1 MATTELPL
9 PALPEAHH
17 EEPSGGIVDYLT
29 TVDHKKIGLLYIFTA
44 FAVFLAGGLLALLV
58 RWELATPG
66 LQVMG
71 ENTYNQV
78 FTMHGTLMIFL
89 FAAQV
94 TTGLGNYLVP
104 LQIGAA
110 DVAFPRANAM
120 SYWLY
125 LFGVLIVVSSFFVAG
140 GPAAVAWT
148 AYAPLSTSEFF
159 QGTGMDLWIIGLAV
173 VGVAGILGAVNL
185 VTTIF
190 RMRMPGMTM
199 FRMPLFTW
207 GVLVNQ
213 LLILFAFPPLTVV
226 FALLFLERNFGAEF
240 FDPTAGGSPMLFQHI
255 FWFFGHPEVYIII
268 LPIFGIISEV
278 IPVFSRKPLFGYRA
292 MVFAFFGI
300 AALSFGVWAHHMF
313 ATGLVYLPYFSIMS
327 LLIGVPTGIKVF
339 NWIGTMW
346 RGSIT
351 LSTAMLMAL
360 GFIVVFL
367 IGGITGIFLASPPI
381 DFAVNDTYYVV
392 AHFHYIMVGGLLYG
406 MFAGFYFWFPKFTG
420 RLLSER
426 LGRWHFC
433 HLLPRVQHDL
443 LLPVPGRAG
452 RHAPPDRRLRHRALD
467 HGQPAL
473 DHRGV
478 PHRGVGADLPVELL
492 RVDPAR
498 PAGRGRPLGGQQ
510 PGVGDQLPAA
520 VPQLPPPARGP
531 LRAAGVRPPAPRQP
545 GVRRRPHRPR
555 TQPGPRVSR

>member
-1 MATTELPL
+1 MASTQLPA
-9 PALPEAHH
+9 PALPEAH
-17 EEPSGGIVDYLT
+17 EPEPSGLVDWLT
-29 TVDHKKIGLLYIFTA
+29 TVDHKKIGLLYIFTS
-44 FAVFLAGGLLALLV
+44 FAIFLAGGVLALLV
-58 RWELATPG
+58 RAELAEPG
-66 LQVMG
+66 LQTMG

-94 TTGLGNYLVP
+94 STGLANYLVP

-125 LFGVLIVVSSFFVAG
+125 LFGSLIVLSSFFVAG
-140 GPAAVAWT
+140 GPAAAAWT
-148 AYAPLSTSEFF
+148 AYPPLSTQYL

-173 VGVAGILGAVNL
+173 VGIAGILGAVNL

-190 RMRMPGMTM
+190 RMRVPGMTM
-199 FRMPLFTW
+199 FRTPLFTW

-213 LLILFAFPPLTVV
+213 LLILFAFPPLTAAL
-226 FALLFLERNFGAEF
+226 ALLFLDRNFGAVF
-240 FDPTAGGSPMLFQHI
+240 FDASAGGDQLLFQHV

-268 LPIFGIISEV
+268 LPIFGVISEV

-313 ATGLVYLPYFSIMS
+313 ATGAVYLPYFSIMS
-327 LLIGVPTGIKVF
+327 LLIAVPTGIKVF

-346 RGSIT
+346 RGAIT
-351 LSTAMLMAL
+351 FSTAMLMAL
-360 GFIVVFL
+360 GFILVFVV
-367 IGGITGIFLASPPI
+367 GGITGVFLASPPI

-406 MFAGFYFWFPKFTG
+406 MFAAFYFWFPKFTG

-426 LGRWHFC
+426 LGRWHFWTF
-433 HLLPRVQHDL
+433 LVGFNLTFFVQFLVGLDGMPRRIADYSVQEWTSAN
-443 LLPVPGRAG
+443 RASTLG
-452 RHAPPDRRLRHRALD
+452 AFLTGISVLIFLWNVLASIRR
-467 HGQPAL
+467 G
-473 DHRGV
+473 
-478 PHRGVGADLPVELL
+478 
-492 RVDPAR
+492 R
-498 PAGRGRPLGGQQ
+498 PAGDDPWEGNSLEW
-510 PGVGDQLPAA
+510 VTSS
-520 VPQLPPPARGP
+520 PPPHHNFHHIPPIRSE
-531 LRAAGVRPPAPRQP
+531 RPAFDRRHQPVGEPR
-545 GVRRRPHRPR
+545 
-555 TQPGPRVSR
+555 

>member
-17 EEPSGGIVDYLT
+17 EEPGGIVDYLT
-29 TVDHKKIGLLYIFTA
+29 TVDHKKIGVLYMVTA
-44 FAVFLAGGLLALLV
+44 FAIFLAGGVLALLV
-58 RWELATPG
+58 RVELARPG

-94 TTGLGNYLVP
+94 STGFANYMVP

-125 LFGVLIVVSSFFVAG
+125 LFGSLIVFSSFFVAG

-148 AYAPLSTSEFF
+148 AYPPLSTEYF

-173 VGVAGILGAVNL
+173 VGIAGILGALNL

-213 LLILFAFPPLTVV
+213 LLILFAFPPLTVA
-226 FALLFLERNFGAEF
+226 FALLFLERNFGAKF
-240 FDPTAGGSPMLFQHI
+240 FSAAAGGDQLVYQHV

-268 LPIFGIISEV
+268 LPIFGVISEV

-292 MVFAFFGI
+292 MVFAFFAI

-313 ATGLVYLPYFSIMS
+313 TTGAIYLPYFSIMS
-327 LLIGVPTGIKVF
+327 LLIAVPTGIKVF

-351 LSTAMLMAL
+351 FSTAMLMAL
-360 GFIVVFL
+360 GFILVFVN
-367 IGGITGIFLASPPI
+367 GGITGVMIASPPI
-381 DFAVNDTYYVV
+381 DFAVNDTYFIVS
-392 AHFHYIMVGGLLYG
+392 HFHYIMVGGLLFG
-406 MFAGFYFWFPKFTG
+406 MFAGIFFWFPKFTG

-426 LGRWHFC
+426 LGRWQFWSFLVGFNLTFFPQYLVGLDGMPRRIADYSIERWEPANLASTVGAFLTGVSVLLFIWNFLVSIRRGAPAGDDPWEGNSLEWSTSSPPPHHNFH
-433 HLLPRVQHDL
+433 HLPEIRSERPTFDH
-443 LLPVPGRAG
+443 
-452 RHAPPDRRLRHRALD
+452 RHR
-467 HGQPAL
+467 G
-473 DHRGV
+473 
-478 PHRGVGADLPVELL
+478 
-492 RVDPAR
+492 DPAFAVAR
-498 PAGRGRPLGGQQ
+498 TDPERG
-510 PGVGDQLPAA
+510 
-520 VPQLPPPARGP
+520 
-531 LRAAGVRPPAPRQP
+531 
-545 GVRRRPHRPR
+545 
-555 TQPGPRVSR
+555 

>member
-1 MATTELPL
+1 MATTELPA
-9 PALPEAHH
+9 PALPEAPH
-17 EEPSGGIVDYLT
+17 EEPGGLVDWLT
-29 TVDHKKIGLLYIFTA
+29 TVDHKKIGLLYIFTS
-44 FAVFLAGGLLALLV
+44 FAIFLAGGILALLI
-58 RWELATPG
+58 RTELAEPG
-66 LQVMG
+66 LQTMG
-71 ENTYNQV
+71 LNTYNQV

-94 TTGLGNYLVP
+94 STGLANFLVP

-125 LFGVLIVVSSFFVAG
+125 LFGSLIVFSSFFVAG

-148 AYAPLSTSEFF
+148 AYPPLSTEYF

-173 VGVAGILGAVNL
+173 VGIAGILGAVNL

-199 FRMPLFTW
+199 FRVPLFTW

-213 LLILFAFPPLTVV
+213 LLILFAFPPLTVAFV
-226 FALLFLERNFGAEF
+226 LLFMERNFGARF
-240 FDPTAGGSPMLFQHI
+240 FDVTAGSNQVLYQHV

-313 ATGLVYLPYFSIMS
+313 TTGVVYLPYFSAMS
-327 LLIGVPTGIKVF
+327 LLIAVPTGIKIF

-346 RGSIT
+346 RGAIT
-351 LSTAMLMAL
+351 FSTAMLMAL
-360 GFIVVFL
+360 GFILVFVN
-367 IGGITGIFLASPPI
+367 GGITGVMIASPPI
-381 DFAVNDTYYVV
+381 DFAVNDTYFIVS
-392 AHFHYIMVGGLLYG
+392 HFHYIMVGGLLFG

-420 RLLSER
+420 KLLSER
-426 LGRWHFC
+426 LGRWQFWTF
-433 HLLPRVQHDL
+433 LVGFNLTFFPQYLVGLDGMPRRIADYQL
-443 LLPVPGRAG
+443 
-452 RHAPPDRRLRHRALD
+452 DRWTSANLASTVGAFLTGLSVLVFIWNFVVSVRR
-467 HGQPAL
+467 GQPAGDDPWEGNSL
-473 DHRGV
+473 EWVTSSPPPHHNFHHLPEVRSERPAFDHRHSPAYAAAETDPQRNV
-478 PHRGVGADLPVELL
+478 DRG
-492 RVDPAR
+492 
-498 PAGRGRPLGGQQ
+498 
-510 PGVGDQLPAA
+510 
-520 VPQLPPPARGP
+520 
-531 LRAAGVRPPAPRQP
+531 
-545 GVRRRPHRPR
+545 
-555 TQPGPRVSR
+555 

>member
-44 FAVFLAGGLLALLV
+44 FAVFLAGGLLALVV

-94 TTGLGNYLVP
+94 TTGLGNFLVP

-125 LFGVLIVVSSFFVAG
+125 LFGSLIVLSSFF
-140 GPAAVAWT
+140 
-148 AYAPLSTSEFF
+148 
-159 QGTGMDLWIIGLAV
+159 
-173 VGVAGILGAVNL
+173 VAGILGAVNL

-199 FRMPLFTW
+199 FRVPLFTW

-213 LLILFAFPPLTVV
+213 LLILFAFPPLTVAFV
-226 FALLFLERNFGAEF
+226 LLFMERNFGARF
-240 FDPTAGGSPMLFQHI
+240 FDAAAGGTQVIYQHI

-268 LPIFGIISEV
+268 LPIFGVISEV

-292 MVFAFFGI
+292 MVFAFFAI
-300 AALSFGVWAHHMF
+300 ASLSFGVWAHHMF
-313 ATGLVYLPYFSIMS
+313 ATGAIYLPYFSIMS
-327 LLIGVPTGIKVF
+327 LLIAVPTGIKVF

-351 LSTAMLMAL
+351 FSTAMLMCL
-360 GFIVVFL
+360 GFILVFL
-367 IGGITGIFLASPPI
+367 IGGITGIMIASPPI
-381 DFAVNDTYYVV
+381 DFAVNDTYFIVS
-392 AHFHYIMVGGLLYG
+392 HFHYIKVGGLLFG
-406 MFAGFYFWFPKFTG
+406 MFAAFFFWFPKFTG

-426 LGRWHFC
+426 IGRWQFW
-433 HLLPRVQHDL
+433 LFL
-443 LLPVPGRAG
+443 
-452 RHAPPDRRLRHRALD
+452 
-467 HGQPAL
+467 
-473 DHRGV
+473 
-478 PHRGVGADLPVELL
+478 VGFN
-492 RVDPAR
+492 
-498 PAGRGRPLGGQQ
+498 
-510 PGVGDQLPAA
+510 
-520 VPQLPPPARGP
+520 
-531 LRAAGVRPPAPRQP
+531 
-545 GVRRRPHRPR
+545 
-555 TQPGPRVSR
+555 

>member
-1 MATTELPL
+1 MASTQLPA
-9 PALPEAHH
+9 PALPEAH
-17 EEPSGGIVDYLT
+17 EPEPSGLVDWLT
-29 TVDHKKIGLLYIFTA
+29 TVDHKKIGLLYIFTS
-44 FAVFLAGGLLALLV
+44 FAIFLAGGVLALLV
-58 RWELATPG
+58 RAELAEPG
-66 LQVMG
+66 LQTMG

-94 TTGLGNYLVP
+94 STGLANYLVP

-125 LFGVLIVVSSFFVAG
+125 LFGSLIVLSSFFVAG
-140 GPAAVAWT
+140 GPAAAAWT
-148 AYAPLSTSEFF
+148 AYPPLSTKYL

-173 VGVAGILGAVNL
+173 VGIAGILGAVNL

-190 RMRMPGMTM
+190 RMRVPGMTM
-199 FRMPLFTW
+199 FRTPLFTW

-213 LLILFAFPPLTVV
+213 LLILFAFPPLTAAL
-226 FALLFLERNFGAEF
+226 ALLFLDRNFGAVF
-240 FDPTAGGSPMLFQHI
+240 FDASAGGDQLLFQHV

-268 LPIFGIISEV
+268 LPIFGVISEV

-313 ATGLVYLPYFSIMS
+313 ATGAVYLPYFSIMS
-327 LLIGVPTGIKVF
+327 LLIAVPTGIKVF

-346 RGSIT
+346 RGAIT
-351 LSTAMLMAL
+351 FSTAMLMAL
-360 GFIVVFL
+360 GFILVFVV
-367 IGGITGIFLASPPI
+367 GGITGVFLASPPI

-406 MFAGFYFWFPKFTG
+406 MFAAFYFWFPKFTG

-426 LGRWHFC
+426 LGRWHFWTF
-433 HLLPRVQHDL
+433 LVGFNLTFFVQFLVGLDGMPRRIADYSVQEWTSAN
-443 LLPVPGRAG
+443 RASTLG
-452 RHAPPDRRLRHRALD
+452 AFLTGISVLIFLWNVLVSIRR
-467 HGQPAL
+467 G
-473 DHRGV
+473 
-478 PHRGVGADLPVELL
+478 
-492 RVDPAR
+492 R
-498 PAGRGRPLGGQQ
+498 PAGDDPWEGNSLEW
-510 PGVGDQLPAA
+510 VTSS
-520 VPQLPPPARGP
+520 PPPHHNFHHIPPIRSE
-531 LRAAGVRPPAPRQP
+531 RPAFDRRHQPVGEPR
-545 GVRRRPHRPR
+545 
-555 TQPGPRVSR
+555 

>member
-1 MATTELPL
+1 MASTQLPA
-9 PALPEAHH
+9 PALPEAH
-17 EEPSGGIVDYLT
+17 EPEPSGLVDWLT
-29 TVDHKKIGLLYIFTA
+29 TVDHKKIGLLYIFTS
-44 FAVFLAGGLLALLV
+44 FAIFLAGGVLALLV
-58 RWELATPG
+58 RAELAEPG
-66 LQVMG
+66 LQTMG

-94 TTGLGNYLVP
+94 STGLANYLVP

-125 LFGVLIVVSSFFVAG
+125 LFGSLIVLSSFFVAG
-140 GPAAVAWT
+140 GPAAAAWT
-148 AYAPLSTSEFF
+148 AYPPLSTQYL

-173 VGVAGILGAVNL
+173 VGIAGILGAVNL

-190 RMRMPGMTM
+190 RMRVPGMTM
-199 FRMPLFTW
+199 FRTPLFTW

-213 LLILFAFPPLTVV
+213 LLILFAFPPLTAAL
-226 FALLFLERNFGAEF
+226 ALLFLDRNFGAVF
-240 FDPTAGGSPMLFQHI
+240 FDASAGGDQLLFQHV

-268 LPIFGIISEV
+268 LPIFGVISEV

-313 ATGLVYLPYFSIMS
+313 ATGAVYLPYFSIMS
-327 LLIGVPTGIKVF
+327 LLIAVPTGIKVF

-346 RGSIT
+346 RGAIT
-351 LSTAMLMAL
+351 FSTAMLMAL
-360 GFIVVFL
+360 GFILVFVV
-367 IGGITGIFLASPPI
+367 GGIAGVFLASPPI

-406 MFAGFYFWFPKFTG
+406 MFAAFYFWFPKFTG

-426 LGRWHFC
+426 LGRWHFWTF
-433 HLLPRVQHDL
+433 LVGFNLTFFVQFLVGLDGMPRRIADYSVQEWTSAN
-443 LLPVPGRAG
+443 RASTLG
-452 RHAPPDRRLRHRALD
+452 AFLTGISVLIFLWNVLVSIRR
-467 HGQPAL
+467 G
-473 DHRGV
+473 
-478 PHRGVGADLPVELL
+478 
-492 RVDPAR
+492 R
-498 PAGRGRPLGGQQ
+498 PAGDDPWEGNSLEW
-510 PGVGDQLPAA
+510 VTSS
-520 VPQLPPPARGP
+520 PPPHHNFHQIPPIRSE
-531 LRAAGVRPPAPRQP
+531 RPAFDRRHQPVGEPR
-545 GVRRRPHRPR
+545 
-555 TQPGPRVSR
+555 

>member
-29 TVDHKKIGLLYIFTA
+29 TVDHKKIGILYIFTA
-44 FAVFLAGGLLALLV
+44 FAVFLAGGVLALVV
-58 RWELATPG
+58 RWELASPG

-120 SYWLY
+120 SL
-125 LFGVLIVVSSFFVAG
+125 LAVPVR
-140 GPAAVAWT
+140 GPDRGLELLRGRRPGRGRLDRVR
-148 AYAPLSTSEFF
+148 APVDQQFF

-199 FRMPLFTW
+199 FRLPLFTW

-213 LLILFAFPPLTVV
+213 LLILFAFPALTVV

-240 FDPTAGGSPMLFQHI
+240 FDPTAGGSPILYQHI

-327 LLIGVPTGIKVF
+327 LLIAVPTGIKVF

-426 LGRWHFC
+426 LGRWHFVTFFLGFNMTFFFQFLVGLDGMPRRIADYDIERWTTANLLSTIGAFLTAVSVLIFLWNFC
-433 HLLPRVQHDL
+433 VSIRRGKPAGDDPWEGNSLEWVTSSPPPSHNFHHLPEVHSERPAFDH
-443 LLPVPGRAG
+443 
-452 RHAPPDRRLRHRALD
+452 RHRDNPAFAAAHTDPERNPDR
-467 HGQPAL
+467 G
-473 DHRGV
+473 
-478 PHRGVGADLPVELL
+478 
-492 RVDPAR
+492 
-498 PAGRGRPLGGQQ
+498 
-510 PGVGDQLPAA
+510 
-520 VPQLPPPARGP
+520 
-531 LRAAGVRPPAPRQP
+531 
-545 GVRRRPHRPR
+545 
-555 TQPGPRVSR
+555 

>member
-17 EEPSGGIVDYLT
+17 EEPAGIVDYLT
-29 TVDHKKIGLLYIFTA
+29 TVDHKKIGILYIFTA
-44 FAVFLAGGLLALLV
+44 FGIFLAGGILALVV
-58 RWELATPG
+58 RWELAQPG
-66 LQVMG
+66 LQAMG

-94 TTGLGNYLVP
+94 STGLANYLVP

-125 LFGVLIVVSSFFVAG
+125 LFGSLIVFSSFFVAG

-148 AYAPLSTSEFF
+148 AYPPLSTDYF
-159 QGTGMDLWIIGLAV
+159 QGTGMDLWIIGLSV
-173 VGVAGILGAVNL
+173 VGIAGILGAVNL

-190 RMRMPGMTM
+190 RMRMPGLTM
-199 FRMPLFTW
+199 FRTPLFTW

-213 LLILFAFPPLTVV
+213 LLILFAFPPLTVALV
-226 FALLFLERNFGAEF
+226 LLFMERNFGARF
-240 FDPTAGGSPMLFQHI
+240 FDAAAGSNQVLYQHI

-313 ATGLVYLPYFSIMS
+313 TTGVVYLPYFSIMS
-327 LLIGVPTGIKVF
+327 LLIAVPTGIKVF

-351 LSTAMLMAL
+351 FSTAMLMCL
-360 GFIVVFL
+360 GFILVFVN
-367 IGGITGIFLASPPI
+367 GGITGVMIASPPI
-381 DFAVNDTYYVV
+381 DFAVNDTYFIVS
-392 AHFHYIMVGGLLYG
+392 HFHYIMVGGLLFG
-406 MFAGFYFWFPKFTG
+406 MFAGFYFWFPKMTG
-420 RLLSER
+420 KLLSER
-426 LGRWHFC
+426 IGRWQFWAFLVGFNLTFFPQYLVGLDGMPRRIADYQIERWTSANLASTVGAFLTGVSV
-433 HLLPRVQHDL
+433 LLFLWNFVVSIRRGD
-443 LLPVPGRAG
+443 RAG
-452 RHAPPDRRLRHRALD
+452 DDPWEGNSLEWVTTSPPPHHNFHHLPEVHSERPAFDYRHR
-467 HGQPAL
+467 H
-473 DHRGV
+473 
-478 PHRGVGADLPVELL
+478 
-492 RVDPAR
+492 DPAFAAQTDPER
-498 PAGRGRPLGGQQ
+498 TVDRG
-510 PGVGDQLPAA
+510 
-520 VPQLPPPARGP
+520 
-531 LRAAGVRPPAPRQP
+531 
-545 GVRRRPHRPR
+545 
-555 TQPGPRVSR
+555 

>member
-17 EEPSGGIVDYLT
+17 EEPSGIIDYLT
-29 TVDHKKIGLLYIFTA
+29 TVDHKKIGILYMVTA
-44 FAVFLAGGLLALLV
+44 FTIFLVGGVLALLV
-58 RWELATPG
+58 RAELAEQG
-66 LQVMG
+66 LQLMG

-94 TTGLGNYLVP
+94 STGFANYMVP

-125 LFGVLIVVSSFFVAG
+125 LFGSLIVFSSFFVAG

-148 AYAPLSTSEFF
+148 AYPPLSTEYF
-159 QGTGMDLWIIGLAV
+159 QGTGMDLWIIGLSV
-173 VGVAGILGAVNL
+173 VGIAGILGAVNL
-185 VTTIF
+185 VATIF

-213 LLILFAFPPLTVV
+213 LLILFAFPPLTVA
-226 FALLFLERNFGAEF
+226 FALLFLERNFGAKF
-240 FDPTAGGSPMLFQHI
+240 FNAAAGGNQLLFQHV

-268 LPIFGIISEV
+268 LPIFGVISEV

-292 MVFAFFGI
+292 MVFAFFAI

-313 ATGLVYLPYFSIMS
+313 TTGAIYLPYFSIMS
-327 LLIGVPTGIKVF
+327 LLIAVPTGIKIF

-351 LSTAMLMAL
+351 FSTAMLMAL
-360 GFIVVFL
+360 GFILVFVN
-367 IGGITGIFLASPPI
+367 GGITGVMIASPPI
-381 DFAVNDTYYVV
+381 DFAVNDTYFIVS
-392 AHFHYIMVGGLLYG
+392 HFHYIMVGGLLFG
-406 MFAGFYFWFPKFTG
+406 MFAGIFFWFPKFTG

-426 LGRWHFC
+426 LGRWQFWTFLVGFNLTFFPQYLVGLDGMPRRIADYQIERWEPANMASTIGAVLTGVSVVLFLWNFLVSIRRGAPAGDDPWEGNSLEWVTTSPPPSHNFH
-433 HLLPRVQHDL
+433 HLPDIRSERPAFDWRHRGDPAFAAADTD
-443 LLPVPGRAG
+443 PVRN
-452 RHAPPDRRLRHRALD
+452 PDR
-467 HGQPAL
+467 G
-473 DHRGV
+473 
-478 PHRGVGADLPVELL
+478 
-492 RVDPAR
+492 
-498 PAGRGRPLGGQQ
+498 
-510 PGVGDQLPAA
+510 
-520 VPQLPPPARGP
+520 
-531 LRAAGVRPPAPRQP
+531 
-545 GVRRRPHRPR
+545 
-555 TQPGPRVSR
+555 

>member
-17 EEPSGGIVDYLT
+17 EEPGGIVDYLT
-29 TVDHKKIGLLYIFTA
+29 TVDHKKIGILYMVTA
-44 FAVFLAGGLLALLV
+44 FGIFLAGGVLALLV
-58 RWELATPG
+58 RLELARPG
-66 LQVMG
+66 LQWMG

-94 TTGLGNYLVP
+94 STGFANYMVP

-125 LFGVLIVVSSFFVAG
+125 LFGSLIVFSSFFVAG

-148 AYAPLSTSEFF
+148 AYPPLSTDWF

-173 VGVAGILGAVNL
+173 VGIAGILGALNL

-190 RMRMPGMTM
+190 RLRMPGMTM

-213 LLILFAFPPLTVV
+213 LLILFAFPPLTVA
-226 FALLFLERNFGAEF
+226 FALLFLERNFGAKF
-240 FDPTAGGSPMLFQHI
+240 FSAAAGGSQLVYQHV

-268 LPIFGIISEV
+268 LPIFGVISEV
-278 IPVFSRKPLFGYRA
+278 IAVFSRKPLFGYRA
-292 MVFAFFGI
+292 MVFAFFAI

-313 ATGLVYLPYFSIMS
+313 TTGAIYLPYFSIMS
-327 LLIGVPTGIKVF
+327 LLIAVPTGVKIF

-351 LSTAMLMAL
+351 FPTAMLMAL
-360 GFIVVFL
+360 GFILVFVN
-367 IGGITGIFLASPPI
+367 GGITGVMIASPPI
-381 DFAVNDTYYVV
+381 DFAVNDTYFIVS
-392 AHFHYIMVGGLLYG
+392 HFHYIMVGGLLFG
-406 MFAGFYFWFPKFTG
+406 MFAGIYFWFPKITG

-426 LGRWHFC
+426 LGRWQFWTFLVGFNLTFFPQYLVGLDGMPRRIADYQIERWEPANLASTIGAFLTGVSVLFFIWNFVVSIRRGAPAGDDPWEGNSLEWVTTSPPPSHNFH
-433 HLLPRVQHDL
+433 HLPDIHSERPAFDY
-443 LLPVPGRAG
+443 
-452 RHAPPDRRLRHRALD
+452 RHRGDPAFAAAHTDPTRNPDR
-467 HGQPAL
+467 G
-473 DHRGV
+473 
-478 PHRGVGADLPVELL
+478 
-492 RVDPAR
+492 
-498 PAGRGRPLGGQQ
+498 
-510 PGVGDQLPAA
+510 
-520 VPQLPPPARGP
+520 
-531 LRAAGVRPPAPRQP
+531 
-545 GVRRRPHRPR
+545 
-555 TQPGPRVSR
+555 

>member
-58 RWELATPG
+58 RWELASPG

-240 FDPTAGGSPMLFQHI
+240 FDPTAGGSPLLYQHI

-346 RGSIT
+346 RGHRH
-351 LSTAMLMAL
+351 LPGLAADRLRRQRHLLRGRPLPLHHGRGAAVRHVRRVLLLVPQVHRAAAVGAAGPLAL
-360 GFIVVFL
+360 L
-367 IGGITGIFLASPPI
+367 
-381 DFAVNDTYYVV
+381 
-392 AHFHYIMVGGLLYG
+392 
-406 MFAGFYFWFPKFTG
+406 
-420 RLLSER
+420 
-426 LGRWHFC
+426 
-433 HLLPRVQHDL
+433 HLLPRLQHDL

-467 HGQPAL
+467 HGQRAL

-498 PAGRGRPLGGQQ
+498 PARRGRPLGGQQ

>member
-17 EEPSGGIVDYLT
+17 EERGGIVDYLT
-29 TVDHKKIGLLYIFTA
+29 TVDHKKIGILYMVTA
-44 FAVFLAGGLLALLV
+44 FTIFLAGGVLALLV
-58 RWELATPG
+58 RWELAQPG

-94 TTGLGNYLVP
+94 STGFANYMVP

-125 LFGVLIVVSSFFVAG
+125 LFGSLIVFSSFFVAG

-148 AYAPLSTSEFF
+148 AYPPLSTEYF
-159 QGTGMDLWIIGLAV
+159 QGTGMDLWIIGLSV
-173 VGVAGILGAVNL
+173 VGIAGILGAVNL
-185 VTTIF
+185 VATIF

-213 LLILFAFPPLTVV
+213 LLILFAFPPLTVA
-226 FALLFLERNFGAEF
+226 FALLFLERNFGAKF
-240 FDPTAGGSPMLFQHI
+240 FNAAAGGNQLLFQHV

-268 LPIFGIISEV
+268 LPIFGVISEV
-278 IPVFSRKPLFGYRA
+278 IAVFSRKPLFGYRA
-292 MVFAFFGI
+292 MVFAFFAI

-313 ATGLVYLPYFSIMS
+313 TTGAIYLPYFSIMS
-327 LLIGVPTGIKVF
+327 LLIAVPTGIKIF

-351 LSTAMLMAL
+351 FSTAMLMAL
-360 GFIVVFL
+360 GFILVFVN
-367 IGGITGIFLASPPI
+367 GGITGVMIASPPI
-381 DFAVNDTYYVV
+381 DFAVNDTYFIVS
-392 AHFHYIMVGGLLYG
+392 HFHYIMVGGLLFG
-406 MFAGFYFWFPKFTG
+406 MFAGFFFWFPKITG

-426 LGRWHFC
+426 LGRWQFWLFLVGFNLTFFPQYLVGLDGMPRRIADYQIDRWEPANLASSVGALLTGISVLFFLWNFAVSIRRGAPAGDDPWEGNSLEWVTTSPPPHHNFH
-433 HLLPRVQHDL
+433 HLPEIHSERPAFDH
-443 LLPVPGRAG
+443 
-452 RHAPPDRRLRHRALD
+452 RHRD
-467 HGQPAL
+467 NPAFAGAHT
-473 DHRGV
+473 DPVRHDRG
-478 PHRGVGADLPVELL
+478 
-492 RVDPAR
+492 
-498 PAGRGRPLGGQQ
+498 
-510 PGVGDQLPAA
+510 
-520 VPQLPPPARGP
+520 
-531 LRAAGVRPPAPRQP
+531 
-545 GVRRRPHRPR
+545 
-555 TQPGPRVSR
+555 

>member
-58 RWELATPG
+58 RWELASPG

-240 FDPTAGGSPMLFQHI
+240 FDPTAGGSPLLYQHI

-278 IPVFSRKPLFGYRA
+278 IPVFSRKPLFGYQA
-292 MVFAFFGI
+292 MVYAVASIAF
-300 AALSFGVWAHHMF
+300 LSFIVWAHHMF
-313 ATGLVYLPYFSIMS
+313 SVGMPLGGELFFMYATM
-327 LLIGVPTGIKVF
+327 LIAIPTGVKVF
-339 NWIGTMW
+339 NWVSTMW
-346 RGSIT
+346 GGSMT
-351 LSTAMLMAL
+351 FETPMLFAIAFVIL
-360 GFIVVFL
+360 FT
-367 IGGITGIFLASPPI
+367 IGGFSGVMCAIVPA
-381 DFAVNDTYYVV
+381 DFQYQDTYFVV
-392 AHFHYIMVGGLLYG
+392 AHFHYVLVTGAIFAIMASVYYWLPKWCGNMYSEKWGKIHFWSSVISVNVLFFPQHFLGLAGMPRRIPDYNVAFADFNMISSIGG
-406 MFAGFYFWFPKFTG
+406 FWFGASQLIFVGVIIHAVYYSKNRATTQVWEG
-420 RLLSER
+420 AHGLE
-426 LGRWHFC
+426 WT
-433 HLLPRVQHDL
+433 
-443 LLPVPGRAG
+443 VPS
-452 RHAPPDRRLRHRALD
+452 
-467 HGQPAL
+467 
-473 DHRGV
+473 
-478 PHRGVGADLPVELL
+478 
-492 RVDPAR
+492 
-498 PAGRGRPLGGQQ
+498 
-510 PGVGDQLPAA
+510 
-520 VPQLPPPARGP
+520 
-531 LRAAGVRPPAPRQP
+531 PAPYHTFTVPPVIRDDMLAH
-545 GVRRRPHRPR
+545 GDVTH
-555 TQPGPRVSR
+555 

>member
-1 MATTELPL
+1 MATTELPR

-17 EEPSGGIVDYLT
+17 EEPGGIVDYLT
-29 TVDHKKIGLLYIFTA
+29 TVDHKKIGILYIFTA
-44 FAVFLAGGLLALLV
+44 FAIFLVGGFFSLLI
-58 RWELATPG
+58 RTELAEPG
-66 LQVMG
+66 LQTMG

-94 TTGLGNYLVP
+94 STGLANFLVP

-125 LFGVLIVVSSFFVAG
+125 LFGALIVLSSFFVAG
-140 GPAAVAWT
+140 GPAAAAWT
-148 AYAPLSTSEFF
+148 AYPPLSTKYL

-207 GVLVNQ
+207 GVLDNQ
-213 LLILFAFPPLTVV
+213 LLILFAFPPLTVA
-226 FALLFLERNFGAEF
+226 FALLFLERNFGAKF
-240 FDPTAGGSPMLFQHI
+240 FSAAACGSQLVYQHV

-268 LPIFGIISEV
+268 LPIFGVISEV
-278 IPVFSRKPLFGYRA
+278 IAVFSRKPLFGYRA
-292 MVFAFFGI
+292 MVFAFFAI

-313 ATGLVYLPYFSIMS
+313 ATGAIYLPYFSIMS
-327 LLIGVPTGIKVF
+327 LLIAVPTGIKVF

-351 LSTAMLMAL
+351 LSTAMLMSL

-426 LGRWHFC
+426 LGRWQFWTFLVGFNLTFFPQYLVGLDGMPRRIADYQIERWEPANMASTIGAFLTGLSVLLFLWNFWVSIRRGKTAGDDPWEGNSLEWVTSSPPPSHNFH
-433 HLLPRVQHDL
+433 HLPEVHSERPAFDYRHRGDPELA
-443 LLPVPGRAG
+443 PVKTDPERD
-452 RHAPPDRRLRHRALD
+452 PDR
-467 HGQPAL
+467 G
-473 DHRGV
+473 
-478 PHRGVGADLPVELL
+478 
-492 RVDPAR
+492 
-498 PAGRGRPLGGQQ
+498 
-510 PGVGDQLPAA
+510 
-520 VPQLPPPARGP
+520 
-531 LRAAGVRPPAPRQP
+531 
-545 GVRRRPHRPR
+545 
-555 TQPGPRVSR
+555 

>member
-17 EEPSGGIVDYLT
+17 EERGGIVDWLT
-29 TVDHKKIGLLYIFTA
+29 TVDHKKIGLLYIFTS
-44 FAVFLAGGLLALLV
+44 FAIFLAGGVLALIV
-58 RWELATPG
+58 RLELAQPG
-66 LQVMG
+66 LQVLG

-94 TTGLGNYLVP
+94 STGLANYLVP

-125 LFGVLIVVSSFFVAG
+125 LFGALIVLSSFFVAG
-140 GPAAVAWT
+140 GPATAAWT
-148 AYAPLSTSEFF
+148 AYPPLSTKYL
-159 QGTGMDLWIIGLAV
+159 QGAGMDLWIIGLAV

-190 RMRMPGMTM
+190 RLRMPGMTM

-207 GVLVNQ
+207 GVLVTQ
-213 LLILFAFPPLTVV
+213 LLILFAFPPLTAAL
-226 FALLFLERNFGAEF
+226 ALLFLDRNFGTVF
-240 FDPTAGGSPMLFQHI
+240 FDATAGGSQLLFQHV

-278 IPVFSRKPLFGYRA
+278 VPVFSRKPLFGYRA

-313 ATGLVYLPYFSIMS
+313 TTGMVYLPYFSMMS
-327 LLIGVPTGIKVF
+327 FLIAVPTGIKIF

-351 LSTAMLMAL
+351 FSTAMLMAL
-360 GFIVVFL
+360 GFILVFV

-420 RLLSER
+420 RRLSER
-426 LGRWHFC
+426 LGRWHFITFF
-433 HLLPRVQHDL
+433 LGFNMTFFFQFLVGLDGMPRRIADYDIERWTTANVL
-443 LLPVPGRAG
+443 STIGAFLTAVSVLIFLWNFFVSI
-452 RHAPPDRRLRHRALD
+452 RR
-467 HGQPAL
+467 GQPAGDDPWEGNSL
-473 DHRGV
+473 EWVTSSPPPSHNFHHLPEVHSERPAFDQRHGLELA
-478 PHRGVGADLPVELL
+478 GADT
-492 RVDPAR
+492 DPER
-498 PAGRGRPLGGQQ
+498 NPDRG
-510 PGVGDQLPAA
+510 
-520 VPQLPPPARGP
+520 
-531 LRAAGVRPPAPRQP
+531 
-545 GVRRRPHRPR
+545 
-555 TQPGPRVSR
+555 